1 MKIVMLYGKYLV
13 RHANDCRV
21 TQNFKLHHRRSLR
34 TPKHENTQAIART
47 YPGRERPVADLLV
60 PHVLLGQKVSDH
72 SPLVAKFAEWKCIY
86 VFSKKNTIKEDS
98 LLKFNY
104 KIYKPY
110 YYNFAMKR
118 SKGADARY
126 EHGITHIANLHPPI
140 WCPKGCSFIARS
152 RVRRWW
158 STDTWRY
165 WNWSFQ

>member
-72 SPLVAKFAEWKCIY
+72 SPLVAKFAE
-86 VFSKKNTIKEDS
+86 
-98 LLKFNY
+98 
-104 KIYKPY
+104 
-110 YYNFAMKR
+110 
-118 SKGADARY
+118 
-126 EHGITHIANLHPPI
+126 
-140 WCPKGCSFIARS
+140 
-152 RVRRWW
+152 
-158 STDTWRY
+158 
-165 WNWSFQ
+165 